1 LPIFWLL
8 TPADSSNRILL
19 SIVFV
24 LGTEMKHN
32 LNNNKKKNN
41 SIVTTAATLFTL
53 VIIVFSGA
61 AFSATIHSAQG
72 YSWRDMLD
80 REAPLAASG
89 DNVYITWTAN
99 RTTGIDEVFFI
110 RSTDN
115 GESFEEPINLSND
128 SLYSVV
134 PHIAADG
141 DNVMISWS
149 SINNDTLTD
158 VYLRTTSDGGETFGE
173 VVRLGNETTTAAP
186 QLNNSETYGEV
197 RRWIPRWEVGPVA
210 VSGSNMYVV
219 WTENMTSS
227 KNSTEIFLMASTDNG
242 ETFGER
248 INLSNT
254 PDAAS
259 EGPNIA
265 ADGDNVYV
273 TFWDSATGEDR
284 AFFRASTDNGQ
295 TFGDPIMLNATR
307 PPAPTTPADN
317 ATTATTTT
325 ADEEA
330 ATGEEEG

>member
-1 LPIFWLL
+1 
-8 TPADSSNRILL
+8 
-19 SIVFV
+19 
-24 LGTEMKHN
+24 MKH
-32 LNNNKKKNN
+32 LNNSKNN
-41 SIVTTAATLFTL
+41 TIETAATLFTL
-53 VIIVFSGA
+53 ATILFSGA
-61 AFSATIHSAQG
+61 AFSATIQSAQG
-72 YSWRDMLD
+72 YSWRELLD

-115 GESFEEPINLSND
+115 GETFEDPINLSND

-134 PHIAADG
+134 PNIAADG

-158 VYLRTTSDGGETFGE
+158 VYLRTSSDGGETFGE
-173 VVRLGNETTTAAP
+173 VQRLGNETATTTPSTAN
-186 QLNNSETYGEV
+186 QTYGEV
-197 RRWIPRWEVGPVA
+197 RQWIPRWEVGPVA
-210 VSGSNMYVV
+210 VSGSNMYIA
-219 WTENMTSS
+219 WPENMTSS
-227 KNSTEIFLMASTDNG
+227 RSSTEIFFMASTDNG

-273 TFWDSATGEDR
+273 TFWDSRTGEDR
-284 AFFRASTDNGQ
+284 AFFMASTDNGE
-295 TFGDPIMLNATR
+295 TFGDPIMLNATA
-307 PPAPTTPADN
+307 PAPATAGN
-317 ATTATTTT
+317 AATTT
-325 ADEEA
+325 A
-330 ATGEEEG
+330 EEEGGGAEEEETAPAVDDAEGGG